1 MEYRLSNRTLMKS
14 VDGTLSNAQAIDSD
28 WGNIDYL
35 WLIDEPG
42 TITIKDSNEVITVEK
57 PGLLVKT
64 YKRGN
69 IPSKVFML
77 CSGTFIEYLKEIK
90 TVEKTCNECCD
101 CCPEPKEVTQG

>member
-1 MEYRLSNRTLMKS
+1 MEYRLNNRTLIKS
-14 VDGTLSNAQAIDSD
+14 SDGTISNLQIVESD
-28 WGNIDYL
+28 WGYIDYI

-64 YKRGN
+64 YKKGN

-77 CSGTFIEYLKEIK
+77 YDDSFMEYIKEIR
-90 TVEKTCNECCD
+90 TAAEAGDLCCD
-101 CCPEPKEVTQG
+101 CCPEPEEV